1 MNRLWVRLSLMIS
14 GVLFFMFFLQFLSI
28 SLDGNRPDDDHSS
41 PTSAP
46 PEEIQGRLI
55 EFMLLSL
62 AVGTTGG
69 VVIARIVSKPI
80 SNLSQAAQ
88 HIGKG
93 ELDIRVPEKGSQEI
107 VELAQAF
114 NKMAEDLQRS
124 QTARRNLVADV
135 SHELRTPLTVLE
147 GNLRA
152 VLDHVYTLDETEVAN
167 LYEQTRHLI
176 RLVND
181 LREISLAESGQMIL
195 EKTLIDFN
203 LLINETVQ
211 ALEPLSAEKNIQ
223 MDYEST
229 HPLEGTADSIRI
241 RQVLFN
247 LIGNAVRYTPS
258 NGRIVVKAKQDAAG
272 NHISIQ
278 DSGNGLTQEELAS
291 VFDRFYRADRS
302 RSRETGGTGLG
313 LSIVKAIVEAHG
325 GSVRAE
331 SKGKGLG
338 STFSFLIP
346 F

>member
-1 MNRLWVRLSLMIS
+1 MNRLWIRLSLMIS

-28 SLDGNRPDDDHSS
+28 SLDGNRIDEDFSS
-41 PTSAP
+41 PTNAP
-46 PEEIQGRLI
+46 PKEIQGRLI

-62 AVGTTGG
+62 VVGTTGG
-69 VVIARIVSKPI
+69 VVIARVVSSPI
-80 SNLSQAAQ
+80 SNLSRAAQ
-88 HIGKG
+88 YIGKG
-93 ELDIRVPEKGSQEI
+93 ELAVRVPEKGSQEI

-167 LYEQTRHLI
+167 LYRQTRHLI

-195 EKTLIDFN
+195 EKTPTDFN
-203 LLINETVQ
+203 LLITETMQ
-211 ALEPLSAEKNIQ
+211 ALEPLSAEKQIQ
-223 MDYEST
+223 MEYEPT
-229 HPLEGTADSIRI
+229 PPLEGSVDSIRI

-247 LIGNAVRYTPS
+247 LIGNAIRHTPQD
-258 NGRIVVKAKQDAAG
+258 GRIVIQAKKNASG
-272 NHISIQ
+272 IHVRIQ
-278 DSGNGLTQEELAS
+278 DSGDGLTQEELAF

-313 LSIVKAIVEAHG
+313 LSIAKAIIEAHDG
-325 GSVRAE
+325 RIYAE
-331 SKGKGLG
+331 SHGKGQG
-338 STFSFLIP
+338 STFSFSIP
-346 F
+346 A